1 MAKFTT
7 TQSFAN
13 SEQITSGKLNAI
25 VSGLSADADLAAD
38 GTIVVSAGALR
49 VGVLSA
55 TNLQSNSVTTAKI
68 ADANV
73 TTGKLADL
81 AATEGKIAAGAVTA
95 GKIADEA
102 VTYAKTLPA
111 DRAVQADMQAESA
124 AHFTSPDVLKFH
136 PGVAKAYGRVAME
149 TASAAITGGY
159 NVTSATDTG
168 TNSREIT
175 LGITMANTNYVVIAT
190 PSDGGSAVVTVSGKT
205 TTKFTLTGSAEGTG
219 RYIEFVVFGQRA

>member
-49 VGVLSA
+49 VGVISQ

-73 TTGKLADL
+73 TEGKI
-81 AATEGKIAAGAVTA
+81 AAGAVTEGKIAAGAVTA

-136 PGVAKAYGRVAME
+136 PGVAKAYGRVALE
-149 TASAAITGGY
+149 TGSVAITGGY

-168 TNSREIT
+168 SGREIT
-175 LGITMANTNYVVIAT
+175 LSITMANTNYVVIAT
-190 PSDGGSAVVTVSGKT
+190 ASSGGTPVTVSGKT
-205 TTKFTLTGSAEGTG
+205 TTKFTLDASLEAAG